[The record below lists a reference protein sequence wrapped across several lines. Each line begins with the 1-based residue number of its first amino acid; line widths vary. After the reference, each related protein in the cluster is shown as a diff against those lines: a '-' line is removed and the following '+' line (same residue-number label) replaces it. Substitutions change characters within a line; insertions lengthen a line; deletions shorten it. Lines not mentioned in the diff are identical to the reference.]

1 MKVWKQKK
9 KKLTMKINKSL
20 SFFLVCAGITFIM
33 TACNG
38 RPSGVMSRGEMVDFL
53 TDLHKLDG
61 ALNAKDMGNA
71 QDRKNL
77 YYYNALLKKHGITQQ
92 QFDSSLVYYTRNP
105 KKFERIY
112 IAVIDNLT
120 ALQKDVTAHKY
131 HPVDSAALRYSVLDL
146 WQKDRKMVYTKDSVR
161 KQLAF
166 TIKNAPLNW
175 QDTYVLSF
183 LQKTSL
189 KDSSDGKYVVIRVHY
204 SDKVVD
210 SIYTR
215 RFADTLTRRFTIRIK
230 ADRKK
235 SVDSISG
242 KIVGYK
248 RFKGTMNTRVDSI
261 KLLRLYDAVAQDSL
275 RTALMPPPP
284 GPDMRNL
291 HGDMP
296 SVEKVGL
303 RNKVLRYRNEKKTEQ
318 PAYMPYGR

>member
-1 MKVWKQKK
+1 
-9 KKLTMKINKSL
+9 MKINKSL
-20 SFFLVCAGITFIM
+20 SFFLVCTGMIFIM

-38 RPSGVMSRGEMVDFL
+38 RPSGVMNQSEMVDFL

-61 ALNAKDMGNA
+61 VLSAKDMSSA

-131 HPVDSAALRYSVLDL
+131 HPVDSAALRHSVLDL
-146 WQKDRKMVYTKDSVR
+146 WQRDRKMVYTKDSTR
-161 KQLAF
+161 KQMAF
-166 TIKNAPLNW
+166 VIKNVPLNW
-175 QDTYVLSF
+175 HDTYVLSF
-183 LQKTSL
+183 LQKTSP
-189 KDSSDGKYVVIRVHY
+189 KDSSDGKYVVIRIHY
-204 SDKVVD
+204 SDKAVD

-242 KIVGYK
+242 KILGYK
-248 RFKGTMNTRVDSI
+248 KFKGIMNTRVDSI

-275 RTALMPPPP
+275 RKALMPTPP
-284 GPDMRNL
+284 GMDIQSL

-296 SVEKVGL
+296 TVEKVGL

-318 PAYMPYGR
+318 PAFMPYSR